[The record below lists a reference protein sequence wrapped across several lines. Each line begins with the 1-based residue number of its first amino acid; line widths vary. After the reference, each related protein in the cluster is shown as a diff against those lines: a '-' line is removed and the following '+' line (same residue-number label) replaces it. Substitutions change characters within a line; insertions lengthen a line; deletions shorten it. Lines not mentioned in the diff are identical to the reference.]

1 MARAMPGPA
10 PPPKAKAEVAPTEDR
25 AATKK
30 KAKATRRGRLDEQ
43 RPRNAGDEIE
53 RRAEPRRLEA
63 STRHRSEQQPC
74 ATGTARGTRRGI
86 DRPTPR
92 APGSEAPR
100 KASNTRP
107 GMRRWKKKSPEACSA
122 QPRGYEKKLR
132 QRPTLPQRHRCSTI
146 GSEELNFRVRDGI
159 GWNLFDITTGK
170 LWIASQP
177 EFRDRAHPPRETRR
191 GW

>member
-10 PPPKAKAEVAPTEDR
+10 PPPKAKAVVASTEDR

-30 KAKATRRGRLDEQ
+30 GDVHTKRAVGSTKAAKRGR
-43 RPRNAGDEIE
+43 RNRTKSGSA
-53 RRAEPRRLEA
+53 P
-63 STRHRSEQQPC
+63 
-74 ATGTARGTRRGI
+74 ARGVDAPSQRTTTMRNRDGARHPKG
-86 DRPTPR
+86 DRPTH
-92 APGSEAPR
+92 APGPGFRGAAKGKQHSPR
-100 KASNTRP
+100 DA
-107 GMRRWKKKSPEACSA
+107 GRWKKKSPEACSA

-177 EFRDRAHPPRETRR
+177 EFRDRAHLPRETRR